1 MLKKLLHEPLVH
13 FLVLG
18 GLLFFS
24 YSFFTEN
31 EDTQNHIVIS
41 KERIVQ
47 LTSQKEKELLRLLSK
62 EEKEEIIEKEIYEEV
77 LYKEALKIGL
87 NNNDVDI
94 KKHLVKKMEFVTYNT
109 YELPVPSD
117 EALKAFM
124 LENRKNYL
132 KEERVHFIQSMI
144 GTNVKHFKKEYDLT
158 AFEVSNIF
166 GRSFSEVIFE
176 LETDEKVHKV
186 ESTYGVHEVQVI
198 EKITGEVKDFNV
210 VKEKVLDDYL
220 RKQREQK
227 NNVIYE
233 ALKSQ
238 YRISIEK

>member
-1 MLKKLLHEPLVH
+1 
-13 FLVLG
+13 VLG
-18 GLLFFS
+18 GLLFIS
-24 YSFFTEN
+24 YSFFKWY

-77 LYKEALKIGL
+77 LYKEALKRGL
-87 NNNDVDI
+87 NNNNVDI
-94 KKHLVKKMEFVTYNT
+94 KGDLVKKMELVIYNT

-132 KEERVHFIQSMI
+132 KEERIHFIQSMI
-144 GTNVKHFKKEYDLT
+144 GRNVKHFKKEYDLT
-158 AFEVSNIF
+158 TFEVNNIF
-166 GRSFSEVIFE
+166 GRSFAEVLFG

-198 EKITGEVKDFNV
+198 EKVIGEVKDFNV
-210 VKEKVLDDYL
+210 VKEKLLDDYL

-227 NNVIYE
+227 NRAIYE
-233 ALKSQ
+233 SLKSQ

>member
-1 MLKKLLHEPLVH
+1 MLKKLLHKPLVH

-24 YSFFTEN
+24 YSFFKWY

-77 LYKEALKIGL
+77 LYKEALKRGL

-94 KKHLVKKMEFVTYNT
+94 KGDLVKKMELVIYNT

-132 KEERVHFIQSMI
+132 KEDRIHFIQSMI
-144 GTNVKHFKKEYDLT
+144 GRNVKHFKKEYDLT
-158 AFEVSNIF
+158 TFEVNNIF
-166 GRSFSEVIFE
+166 GRSFAEKLFE

-186 ESTYGVHEVQVI
+186 ESTHGVHEVQVI
-198 EKITGEVKDFNV
+198 EKVIGEVKDFNE
-210 VKEKVLDDYL
+210 VKEKLLDDYL

-227 NNVIYE
+227 NRAIYE
-233 ALKSQ
+233 SLKSQ

>member
-1 MLKKLLHEPLVH
+1 VLKKLLHEPLLH

-18 GLLFFS
+18 GLLFLY
-24 YSFFTEN
+24 YSFSKEN

-47 LTSQKEKELLRLLSK
+47 LTSQKEKELLRLLSQ
-62 EEKEEIIEKEIYEEV
+62 EEKEEMIEKEIYEAV

-87 NNNDVDI
+87 DNNDVDI
-94 KKHLVKKMEFVTYNT
+94 KGHLVKKMEFVTYDT
-109 YELPVPSD
+109 YALPAPSD
-117 EALKAFM
+117 EVLKAFM

-132 KEERVHFIQSMI
+132 KEERIHFIQSMI
-144 GTNVKHFKKEYDLT
+144 GTNEKHFKKEYTLT

-166 GRSFSEVIFE
+166 GRSFSEVLFE

-186 ESTYGVHEVQVI
+186 ESTYGVHEVQVVAKLTA
-198 EKITGEVKDFNV
+198 ELKDFNV
-210 VKEKVLDDYL
+210 VKEKLKDDYL

-227 NNVIYE
+227 NSVIYE

>member
-1 MLKKLLHEPLVH
+1 MLKKLLHKPLVH

-18 GLLFFS
+18 GLLFIS
-24 YSFFTEN
+24 YSFFKWY

-77 LYKEALKIGL
+77 LYKEALKRGL
-87 NNNDVDI
+87 NNNNVDI
-94 KKHLVKKMEFVTYNT
+94 KEDLVKKMELVIYNT

-132 KEERVHFIQSMI
+132 KEERIHFIQSMI
-144 GTNVKHFKKEYDLT
+144 GRNVKHFKKEYDLT
-158 AFEVSNIF
+158 TFEVNNIF
-166 GRSFSEVIFE
+166 GRSFAEKLFE

-198 EKITGEVKDFNV
+198 EKVIGEVKDFNV
-210 VKEKVLDDYL
+210 VKEKLLDDYL

-227 NNVIYE
+227 NRAIYE
-233 ALKSQ
+233 SLKSQ